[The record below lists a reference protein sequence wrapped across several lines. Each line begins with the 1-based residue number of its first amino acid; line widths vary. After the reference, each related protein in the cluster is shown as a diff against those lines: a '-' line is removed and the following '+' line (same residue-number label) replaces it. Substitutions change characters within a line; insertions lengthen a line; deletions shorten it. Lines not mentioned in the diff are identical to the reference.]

1 MARNS
6 FILFMF
12 CGFIIAWVI
21 LTGCTTA
28 GEKAQGNVN
37 ENIVLGPGETSK
49 NYYIIIPDSKLT
61 DFTLTS
67 DIPVNIRCSD
77 WPDIDQKGV
86 TNFKERIQT
95 GGIVTKGPVPLP
107 LPGSKFQVTNPDPNN
122 KANIHII
129 LTGINL

>member
-6 FILFMF
+6 FILLMF
-12 CGFIIAWVI
+12 CAFIISSAI

-28 GEKAQGNVN
+28 EEKKQGNVN

-49 NYYIIIPDSKLT
+49 NYYLIIPGSKLT

-77 WPDIDQKGV
+77 WLDIDQEGV
-86 TNFKERIQT
+86 TTFKKRIQT
-95 GGIVTKGPVPLP
+95 GGIVAKGPVPLP
-107 LPGSKFQVTNPDPNN
+107 LPGSKFQLINPDPNN
-122 KANIHII
+122 KAHIHIT
-129 LTGINL
+129 LTGIQ